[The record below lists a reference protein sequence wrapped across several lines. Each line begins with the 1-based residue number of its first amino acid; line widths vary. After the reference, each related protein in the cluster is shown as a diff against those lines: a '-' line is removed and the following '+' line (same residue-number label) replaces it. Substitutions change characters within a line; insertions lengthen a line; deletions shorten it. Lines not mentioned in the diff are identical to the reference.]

1 MSKTGT
7 EIAINAEEQY
17 GLTPKRWFALR
28 VKSRA
33 EKMVATI
40 ARNKGF
46 EEFLPA
52 YQRPNKWS
60 DRTKIV
66 EMPLFPGYV
75 FCKLRPEHR
84 LPLLT
89 IPGVLH
95 FVGIGKIPVPIEE
108 SEITAIRRAMES
120 GLNTQPWPFLEAG
133 QQVRLD
139 GGPLS
144 GLEGVLIEAKNDQ
157 RLIISVTLLKR
168 SVAVAIERHWVTPL
182 GTDGHPTALDLRFAR
197 DIQLYRSVN
206 AEAVI
211 GG

>member
-1 MSKTGT
+1 MSKSGT
-7 EIAINAEEQY
+7 EIAMNAEDHYDLSPEQ
-17 GLTPKRWFALR
+17 WFALR

-33 EKMVATI
+33 EKVVATM
-40 ARNKGF
+40 AHNKGF

-52 YQRPNKWS
+52 YQHLNKWS

-66 EMPLFPGYV
+66 ETPLFPGYV

-108 SEITAIRRAMES
+108 SEITAIRRAMQS

-133 QQVRLD
+133 QQVRLE
-139 GGPLS
+139 GGPLA
-144 GLEGVLIEAKNDQ
+144 GLEGVLIEPQRDQ
-157 RLIISVTLLKR
+157 RLVISVTLLKR
-168 SVAVAIERHWVTPL
+168 SVAVAIERHWVRPL
-182 GTDGHPTALDLRFAR
+182 ETDGCLPIAQ
-197 DIQLYRSVN
+197 IIGSGQLYSP
-206 AEAVI
+206 VI
-211 GG
+211 